1 MMNSLFNLD
10 KIIDLEKWH
19 TLQDSLALVTK
30 MAIITVDYKGSPV
43 TEHSY
48 CQPFCKG
55 VRQDSTLSPYCQKC
69 DARGGLEA
77 VRLNKPYIYMC
88 HFNIIDIAIPI
99 IIDNQYIGAIMA
111 GQIKLRDE
119 DHPLEQIVT
128 RPANLESNHKFKAL
142 EEDYLSLPTLSFE
155 EVSTIADMLFH
166 LCNYIVEEAISKTST
181 IEMYKKA
188 LSMDRAD
195 SSIDSIPSS
204 SDRTDRN
211 YRNIQAI
218 QNELSN
224 TLIDNKIKKLTSS
237 EIRSSNR
244 MLQPAFDYI
253 YHHKN
258 ENISLSELAK
268 LCHLSPSYFSRIFK
282 KETGEQFSVFAP
294 RLKIEWAK
302 QLLETTDQPI
312 NQISN
317 ELGFCDAGYFIK
329 TFKKFET
336 LTPAVYRNLYKSNYL
351 EIQEETTLSPL

>member
-1 MMNSLFNLD
+1 MMSSLFNLD

-19 TLQDSLALVTK
+19 ALQDSLALVTK
-30 MAIITVDYKGSPV
+30 MAIITVDYKGTPV
-43 TEHSY
+43 TKHSY

-55 VRQDSTLSPYCQKC
+55 VRQDSSLSPYCQKC

-99 IIDNQYIGAIMA
+99 IIDDQYIGAIMA
-111 GQIKLRDE
+111 GQIKLHDTE
-119 DHPLEQIVT
+119 HPLEQIVT
-128 RPANLESNHKFKAL
+128 RPAHLETNNKFKAL
-142 EEDYLSLPTLSFE
+142 EEEYLSLPTLSYK

-166 LCNYIVEEAISKTST
+166 LCNYIVEEAISKKST

-195 SSIDSIPSS
+195 SSIDSIHS

-218 QNELSN
+218 YNELSS
-224 TLIDNKIKKLTSS
+224 TLIDNKIKKFTSH
-237 EIRSSNR
+237 EIRASNKL
-244 MLQPAFDYI
+244 LQPAFDYI
-253 YHHKN
+253 YQHKN
-258 ENISLSELAK
+258 ENVTLSELAK

-282 KETGEQFSVFAP
+282 KETGEHFSVFAP

-302 QLLETTDQPI
+302 QLLETTDLPI

-317 ELGFCDAGYFIK
+317 DLGFCDAGYFIK

-336 LTPAVYRNLYKSNYL
+336 LTPGAYRNLSQNNP
-351 EIQEETTLSPL
+351 LS